1 MAEVKDK
8 IITIESLKAVHDY
21 GESNYIK
28 GIQKNGTDLTIDTNR
43 KVDILVPIVDSSDN
57 TESISSTS
65 SSVNLGWIKNES
77 SKKFAPK
84 TFASQVIISSGNVL
98 SDKLSSIDSTISD
111 NYNTLN
117 NKFSSYLPLSG
128 GTISGSVQINGN
140 LTVRDKITGNLTGNV
155 IGNVSGTA
163 SNASNL
169 SNRSLGKGW
178 GNVPY
183 ISDDGV
189 IEIGKYIDF
198 HSTSKTDDS
207 DYDVRVT
214 CNGDTLEI
222 PKLSVAGLKTFI
234 GPGDTISISNGIYV
248 GHLTSSCASIRCYI
262 PVSRPIIG
270 ASSVSFSS
278 PSSTKITVR
287 HADGGYIWKETTIS
301 TLQEDGSVSLTV
313 SETGIY
319 FDNTSSSAWSL
330 TNNAP
335 LSVTFE
341 NMSFTFS

>member
-8 IITIESLKAVHDY
+8 VITAESLKAVYDY

-43 KVDILVPIVDSSDN
+43 KVNVLVPILDTSDNGSLYTSSDSGI
-57 TESISSTS
+57 T
-65 SSVNLGWIKNES
+65 LGWIKNES
-77 SKKFAPK
+77 GNKFAPR
-84 TFASQVIISSGNVL
+84 TFTSQVIDSGGIVL
-98 SDKLSSIDSTISD
+98 SDKISSIDSTISD

-155 IGNVSGTA
+155 IGDVSGTA

-183 ISDDGV
+183 IGDDGV

-248 GHLTSSCASIRCYI
+248 GHLTGSYKSIRCYI

-270 ASSVSFSS
+270 VSSVSFSS

-287 HADGGYIWKETTIS
+287 HADGGYIWNGITIS

-319 FDNTSSSAWSL
+319 FNNISSTAWSL